1 MSDDLKE
8 YFGLQNRIAELEAE
22 VAELKSQL
30 RRARHEKDWSTE
42 QRQAHYLISLR
53 LDGILNISFKEIH
66 RLTGV
71 KITTISSM
79 SQRLRQRQVQP
90 SFVPT

>member
-1 MSDDLKE
+1 MRGNESDLRN

-22 VAELKSQL
+22 VAKLKSEL
-30 RRARHEKDWSTE
+30 RRTKHENNWTPE

-53 LDGILNISFKEIH
+53 LDGVLDLSFKEIH

-71 KITTISSM
+71 KLTTISSM
-79 SQRLRQRQVQP
+79 SQRLRQRQV
-90 SFVPT
+90 